1 MLPIFIIIIS
11 FTLFFLASASE
22 ASISSISKARIH
34 ALLEQGKSGANYL
47 DKLQRSSIGGSGT
60 TYIVMLLTIILCVV
74 YSTILTINHINQS
87 WQIISIG
94 SITLLVGL
102 ISTYSFARLIAS
114 YKAETI
120 ALRASFLI
128 HITTICL
135 FPIIVLTAAIL
146 DRKPRKLPNGTTS
159 DRSIFQ
165 ETITFPLVSND
176 EPLDERE
183 ARMIRGVVQL
193 DKTIAREIMVPRV
206 DMIVTETGTDL
217 DVVVELMLKSGH
229 SRIPVYQDNL
239 DSVVGIVYAR
249 DLLRHIVKDGFSSIP
264 LSSDL
269 VRPPLF
275 IPESKTLE
283 ELLNE
288 FQQRHVHLAIV
299 VDEYGGISGLVT
311 IEDLLEEIVGE
322 IQDEFDIGE
331 SEFEAISD
339 REFIIDARLSID
351 QVNDLL
357 NISIAGNGFDTLGGY
372 VYHHLGKI
380 PDPGD
385 AVKHGSFTIEVLSV
399 IGRRMKRLRVTKPLI

>member
-11 FTLFFLASASE
+11 FTVFFLASVSE
-22 ASISSISKARIH
+22 ASISSISKARINV
-34 ALLEQGKSGANYL
+34 LLGQGKAGANYL
-47 DKLQRSSIGGSGT
+47 DKLQRSSIGASGT
-60 TYIVMLLTIILCVV
+60 GYIVMLLTIILSVV
-74 YSTILTINHINQS
+74 CSTILTINHINQT
-87 WQIISIG
+87 WQIISIV

-120 ALRASFLI
+120 ALKSCFLL

-135 FPIIVLTAAIL
+135 FPIIALAAAIL
-146 DRKPRKLPNGTTS
+146 DRKSRKLPNGTASDTS
-159 DRSIFQ
+159 VFQ
-165 ETITFPLVSND
+165 GDITLPLVSND

-183 ARMIRGVVQL
+183 VKMIRGVVQL

-206 DMIVTETGTDL
+206 DMIVTETETSL

-249 DLLRHIVKDGFSSIP
+249 DLLRRIVKDGSSGIS

-269 VRPPLF
+269 VRPALF

-322 IQDEFDIGE
+322 IQDEYDIGE

-339 REFIIDARLSID
+339 SEFIIDARLSID

-357 NISIAGNGFDTLGGY
+357 SISIAGNGFDTLGGY

-399 IGRRMKRLRVTKPLI
+399 IGRRLKRLRVTKPLT

>member
-1 MLPIFIIIIS
+1 M
-11 FTLFFLASASE
+11 
-22 ASISSISKARIH
+22 
-34 ALLEQGKSGANYL
+34 
-47 DKLQRSSIGGSGT
+47 
-60 TYIVMLLTIILCVV
+60 
-74 YSTILTINHINQS
+74 
-87 WQIISIG
+87 
-94 SITLLVGL
+94 
-102 ISTYSFARLIAS
+102 IAS
-114 YKAETI
+114 YKSETI
-120 ALRASFLI
+120 ALKSCFLI

-135 FPIIVLTAAIL
+135 FPIIALAAAIL
-146 DRKPRKLPNGTTS
+146 DRKSRKLPNGTAS
-159 DRSIFQ
+159 DTSIFQ
-165 ETITFPLVSND
+165 GDITLPLVSND

-183 ARMIRGVVQL
+183 AKMIRGVVQL

-206 DMIVTETGTDL
+206 DMIVTETESSV
-217 DVVVELMLKSGH
+217 DVVVELLLKSGH

-249 DLLRHIVKDGFSSIP
+249 DLLRRIVKDGSSSIS

-269 VRPPLF
+269 VRPALF

-399 IGRRMKRLRVTKPLI
+399 IGRRLKRLRVTCLLYTSPSPRD